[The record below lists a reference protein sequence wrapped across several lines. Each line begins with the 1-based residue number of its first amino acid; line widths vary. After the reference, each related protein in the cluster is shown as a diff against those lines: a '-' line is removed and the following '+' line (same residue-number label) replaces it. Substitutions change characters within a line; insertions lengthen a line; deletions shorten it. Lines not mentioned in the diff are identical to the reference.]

1 MQNVF
6 ISSSTVTSG
15 SLTKGGTGFGVVAQN
30 YGPTTANTGFYNTI
44 TPSAG
49 GYVFY
54 KTKTQNGPIIKV
66 ASNDSGLINIVQKET
81 GTTYS
86 ISGALQW
93 AITQSNVAVTNFDYP
108 NIVTSGLVF
117 NVDAMSTLSCP
128 QTSSNWYDISGGNL
142 TGSAVGPLSYTKT
155 GTSGS
160 LLFNGSSTY
169 YNFGNQNL
177 GLDLISKSFCAWVKI
192 TSYPQNPT
200 AIIDKDFDNGGS
212 GYGGWAFW
220 VQNNGKL
227 WWWNTANQD
236 ILDNGPAS
244 ITANTWTHVALTY
257 NSSTKTA
264 TFYINGTQNS
274 SLSNSLIS
282 EQSSGTQVLAIGAAR
297 IGNANVGGYISGSVA
312 NVLAYN
318 RVLTTAEVVT
328 NYSASKPLFG
338 L

>member
-6 ISSSTVTSG
+6 VSSSTVISG

-44 TPSAG
+44 APPSG
-49 GYVFY
+49 GYTFY
-54 KTKTQNGPIIKV
+54 KTKTQNGPVIKV
-66 ASNDSGLINIVQKET
+66 ASNDAELITYVQKET

-93 AITQSNVAVTNFDYP
+93 AATQNNVAVTNFDYP

-117 NVDAMSTLSCP
+117 NVDAMSTLSYP
-128 QTSSNWYDISGGNL
+128 QTASTWYDVSGGNI
-142 TGSAVGPLSYTKT
+142 TGSVSGALSYTKT

-160 LLFNGSSTY
+160 LLFNGSTTY
-169 YNFGNQNL
+169 FNFGNQNL
-177 GLDLISKSFCAWVKI
+177 GIDLIDKSFCAWVNL
-192 TSYPQNPT
+192 SASLQNPT
-200 AIIDKDFDNGGS
+200 SIIDKQFDNVGTGN
-212 GYGGWAFW
+212 YGGWGFW
-220 VQNNGKL
+220 VGSNRKL
-227 WWWNTANQD
+227 WWWNTSNQD
-236 ILDNGPAS
+236 IIDNG
-244 ITANTWTHVALTY
+244 TATIGTNIWTHIAVTY
-257 NSSTKTA
+257 NAATKTA

-274 SLSNSLIS
+274 SLSNSSIL
-282 EQSSGTQVLAIGAAR
+282 EKVSSTASLAIGAGR
-297 IGNANVGGYISGSVA
+297 VNSSPLGYVNGAIA

-318 RVLTTAEVVT
+318 RILSTAEVVT

>member
-15 SLTKGGTGFGVVAQN
+15 SLVKGGAGFGVTSQN

-54 KTKTQNGPIIKV
+54 KTKTQNGPIVKV
-66 ASNDSGLINIVQKET
+66 ASNDTDLINYVKQET
-81 GTTYS
+81 GTTFS

-93 AITQSNVAVTNFDYP
+93 AATQSSIAITNFDYP
-108 NIVTSGLVF
+108 NIVTNGLVF
-117 NVDAMSTLSCP
+117 NVDAMSTLSYP
-128 QTSSNWYDISGGNL
+128 QNGSTWYDVSGGNI

-160 LLFNGSSTY
+160 LLFNGSSSY
-169 YNFGNQNL
+169 FNFGNQNL
-177 GLDLISKSFCAWVKI
+177 GLDLSDKSFCAWIKI
-192 TSYPQNPT
+192 TQYTQNPT
-200 AIIDKDFDNGGS
+200 SIIDKEFDTSPGV
-212 GYGGWAFW
+212 YGGWAFW
-220 VQNNGKL
+220 IQNNGKL

-236 ILDNGPAS
+236 LKDNGPAS
-244 ITANTWTHVALTY
+244 ITTNAWTHVAVTY
-257 NSSTKTA
+257 NNSSKTA

-274 SLSNSLIS
+274 SLSTGSIS

-297 IGNANVGGYISGSVA
+297 VGTASQLGYISGSIA

-318 RVLTTAEVVT
+318 RVLTTAEIVT
-328 NYSASKPLFG
+328 NYSASKTLFG